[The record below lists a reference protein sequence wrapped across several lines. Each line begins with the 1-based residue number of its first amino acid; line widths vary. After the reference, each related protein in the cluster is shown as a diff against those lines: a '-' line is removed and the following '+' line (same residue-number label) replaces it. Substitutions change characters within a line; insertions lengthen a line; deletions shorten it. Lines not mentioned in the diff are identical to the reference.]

1 MAIER
6 SSSGG
11 VNPGEPASA
20 ADLTVRRGNPV
31 FSRLFRGTGALAVLM
46 VGIIVLAGIFAP
58 LLAPFE
64 PEFGNLRESLLPPG
78 SGARDSGFPFLFGTD
93 RFGRDVFSRVLHG
106 SRVSLA
112 VAAMSVGVAGTIG
125 TTIGIVAGYYGGVV
139 DALLM
144 RLADLVL
151 SMPIILLALV
161 LAVLVG
167 PSFLNVVLILGVV
180 LWAEYARQAR
190 AETLAIRER
199 EYVLLA
205 RVSGIRNAAI
215 MLRHILP
222 NILDTLLVLAT
233 LQVARVIIIE
243 ASLSFLG
250 VGIPPPAPAWGLM
263 VSEGR
268 GLLNT
273 AWWISLFPGLAITIT
288 ILGIN
293 VIADRLKDI
302 LDPHGKV
309 TV

>member
-1 MAIER
+1 MASEH
-6 SSSGG
+6 
-11 VNPGEPASA
+11 PASEGSSHEYTPA
-20 ADLTVRRGNPV
+20 RDMSARRKSSV
-31 FSRLFRGTGALAVLM
+31 FAQLFRGTGAIAVLI
-46 VGIIVLAGIFAP
+46 VGIIIVGGIFAP
-58 LLAPFE
+58 LLTPFE

-78 SGARDSGFPFLFGTD
+78 SGAQDSGLPFLFGTD

-112 VAAMSVGVAGTIG
+112 VAAMSIAVAGTIG
-125 TTIGIVAGYYGGVV
+125 TTIGIVAGYYGGIV

-167 PSFLNVVLILGVV
+167 PSFLNVVLILGAV

-190 AETLAIRER
+190 AETLGIRER

-205 RVSGIRNAAI
+205 RVAGVRNAAI
-215 MLRHILP
+215 MVRHILP

-233 LQVARVIIIE
+233 IQVARVIIIE

-263 VSEGR
+263 VAEGR

-288 ILGIN
+288 ILGVN

-309 TV
+309 TG

>member
-11 VNPGEPASA
+11 GNPGESAST
-20 ADLTVRRGNPV
+20 ADVAVRRGKSV
-31 FSRLFRGTGALAVLM
+31 FSKLFRGTGALAVLT

-58 LLAPFE
+58 LLTPFE
-64 PEFGNLRESLLPPG
+64 PEFGKLRESLLPPG
-78 SGARDSGFPFLFGTD
+78 SGAQDSGFPFLFGTD
-93 RFGRDVFSRVLHG
+93 RFGRDVLSRVLHG

-112 VAAMSVGVAGTIG
+112 VAAMSVAVAGTIG
-125 TTIGIVAGYYGGVV
+125 TTIGIVAGYYGGIV

-144 RLADLVL
+144 RFADLVL

-161 LAVLVG
+161 LAVLFG

-190 AETLAIRER
+190 AETLTIRER

-205 RVSGIRNAAI
+205 RVAGIRKAAI
-215 MLRHILP
+215 MFRHILP
-222 NILDTLLVLAT
+222 NVLDTLLVLAT

-268 GLLNT
+268 GLLKT

-288 ILGIN
+288 ILAIN